1 MICFIT
7 FIEIQCCY
15 FIVFFIFCAS
25 IFIDVVVMS
34 IWDLEED
41 LKKKILYEMYCLSNI
56 YISIVSFDV
65 DVYILNIN
73 DALLFISILIIM
85 GLF

>member
-1 MICFIT
+1 
-7 FIEIQCCY
+7 
-15 FIVFFIFCAS
+15 
-25 IFIDVVVMS
+25 MS